1 MAAHQAPPSLGFSR
15 QEPPKLQFKYED
27 SESTRIYFFFN
38 KYLLSRA
45 AAPAAKWL
53 QSCPTLCDPIDG
65 SPPGSAVPEILQAR
79 ILEWVAISL
88 NSNSIFGKRELSGL
102 TSTLKKLSAS
112 IETIKSQ
119 IKWDCP
125 NVSEIERAY

>member
-1 MAAHQAPPSLGFSR
+1 MKHLEFCVKPYLAFQGSLPDL
-15 QEPPKLQFKYED
+15 QNKTKTPKLQISLMLGITVFLLE
-27 SESTRIYFFFN
+27 TRTYFFFN

-45 AAPAAKWL
+45 
-53 QSCPTLCDPIDG
+53 
-65 SPPGSAVPEILQAR
+65 
-79 ILEWVAISL
+79 L
-88 NSNSIFGKRELSGL
+88 NSNSIFGKRKLSGL
-102 TSTLKKLSAS
+102 IPTLKKLSAS